1 MPARVVGVPAMALVA
16 PVAQELEP
24 ALAAQVPAGPEPAG
38 PEPAGQVLAGQVLAG
53 QVLAGQMLAGP
64 VPAGPVP
71 AGPVP
76 AGPEPA
82 GPVPAG
88 PVPAGPEPAGQALL
102 PHPRSTILPSSLETR
117 RPTASLRETALAIHC
132 WLQSTQAASTQQ
144 QLQVAQ
150 LHLRHTQITPQGCSR
165 QPRTP
170 SLHAQSFPTS
180 S

>member
-24 ALAAQVPAGPEPAG
+24 ALAAQVLAG

-53 QVLAGQMLAGP
+53 QVL
-64 VPAGPVP
+64 
-71 AGPVP
+71 
-76 AGPEPA
+76 
-82 GPVPAG
+82 
-88 PVPAGPEPAGQALL
+88 AGPEPAGQALL

-132 WLQSTQAASTQQ
+132 WLQLTQAASTQQ

-150 LHLRHTQITPQGCSR
+150 VHLRHTQTTPQSCSR
-165 QPRTP
+165 QSRTP
-170 SLHAQSFPTS
+170 SLHAQSFATS